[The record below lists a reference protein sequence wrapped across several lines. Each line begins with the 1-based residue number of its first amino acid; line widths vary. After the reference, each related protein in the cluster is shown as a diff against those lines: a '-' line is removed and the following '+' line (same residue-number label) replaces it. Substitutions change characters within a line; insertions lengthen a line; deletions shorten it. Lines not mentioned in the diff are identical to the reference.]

1 MDILQALEFQDVTEQ
16 KIYKIIKNVEE
27 IGIRLGSILGY
38 VAISKL
44 SGEESHLSSQ
54 EEINRLLSDFGL
66 N

>member
-44 SGEESHLSSQ
+44 SGEEAHLSSQ